1 MDCPV
6 LKYDHK
12 DFEVIIQ
19 TDEIQSA
26 WERFQGRINY
36 RNDWTEE
43 TSETHQYCAYDAS
56 DDCTIL
62 LYDYDRYDLVNVE
75 AKKLYWPVIYETNK
89 YHITILFKTEHSH
102 AKVRHTRAALYV

>member
-1 MDCPV
+1 MDKPV
-6 LKYDHK
+6 LKYCHE
-12 DFEVIIQ
+12 DFDVIIQ
-19 TDEIQSA
+19 TNEIQSA

-62 LYDYDRYDLVNVE
+62 LYDYDRAGTL
-75 AKKLYWPVIYETNK
+75 I
-89 YHITILFKTEHSH
+89 S
-102 AKVRHTRAALYV
+102 KVFFTFTRPAPPHFVHFSLMI

>member
-36 RNDWTEE
+36 RNGWTEE
-43 TSETHQYCAYDAS
+43 TSEARKYCAYDVS
-56 DDCTIL
+56 QGCTIQ
-62 LYDYDRYDLVNVE
+62 LYDYDSRDLLE
-75 AKKLYWPVIYETNK
+75 IEEKKEYWPVIYETNK
-89 YHITILFKTEHSH
+89 YHIIIKFKIRILTYNIHI
-102 AKVRHTRAALYV
+102 